1 MSYYGA
7 NHYGTNHYG
16 TNYYGPKGAVVVPD
30 TSEIRG
36 GGGVANARRKQIAE
50 DDLIMN
56 MVMDKFLEIMNAKR
70 L

>member
-7 NHYGTNHYG
+7 NHYTANHYG
-16 TNYYGPKGAVVVPD
+16 SNYYGPQGAVVEPEVP
-30 TSEIRG
+30 IRG
-36 GGGVANARRKQIAE
+36 GGGAADARRRQIAE

-56 MVMDKFLEIMNAKR
+56 MVMDKFLEITNAKR